1 MSKTIYLLRHGAIER
16 RYHRRFIGSTDVPL
30 SAQGR
35 RASARLAGTFSRLD
49 GLECLSSP
57 LRRARQTARA
67 AAPGLNG
74 GVRFLPALREMDFGR
89 WEGLTFEEI
98 SRKDPAGVQGWASFS
113 PRFRFPGGEGLGSFQ
128 RRLRRLE
135 RLLLRHRARHLL
147 VVSHGGVIRSL
158 LCLWKGK
165 PLRRYPEIQVPPG
178 SVSVVRVSGGRPRVL
193 SVGDVRG

>member
-1 MSKTIYLLRHGAIER
+1 MSKTIYLVRHGAIAT
-16 RYHRRFIGSTDVPL
+16 RYRRRFIGSTDVPL
-30 SAQGR
+30 SARGR
-35 RASARLAGTFSRLD
+35 REAVKLAGMFS
-49 GLECLSSP
+49 GLNGLQCLSSP

-74 GVRFLPALREMDFGR
+74 GVRSIPALREMDFGR
-89 WEGLTFEEI
+89 WEGLTFDEI
-98 SRKDPAGVQGWASFS
+98 SRKDPAGVTRWASFS
-113 PRFRFPGGEGLGSFQ
+113 PRFRFPGGEALRSFQ

-165 PLRRYPEIQVPPG
+165 PLRCYPEIQVAPG
-178 SVSVVRVSGGRPRVL
+178 SVSVVRVARGRPRVV
-193 SVGDVRG
+193 SVGARP